1 MATHGGLWTDSS
13 VITGASVTRSFK
25 IFNTDATDMLQ
36 GDLMKFNAAGY
47 VEPSTAIT
55 DIAIAGVFVGCE
67 YTDNNGSRVWSNK
80 YTDTI
85 NRDDT
90 MAFVNVNP
98 FQLYK
103 IAIANND
110 IDTTITQAA
119 IGMSYDIEYNTGDVT
134 LGLSGMTLDTGG
146 VIAATGQ
153 LRVVAVTNDDGVDYL
168 TQAPDTT
175 YSHAIV
181 QIDPATSFWLGA
193 GI

>member
-1 MATHGGLWTDSS
+1 
-13 VITGASVTRSFK
+13 
-25 IFNTDATDMLQ
+25 MLQ
-36 GDLMKFNAAGY
+36 GDLMKFNVAGY
-47 VEPSTAIT
+47 VEPSTAVT

-67 YTDNNGSRVWSNK
+67 YTDTDGSRVWSNK

-103 IAIANND
+103 IAAANGD
-110 IDTTITQAA
+110 VDTTITQAA
-119 IGMSYDIEYNTGDVT
+119 IGMSYDVEYNTGDVT
-134 LGLSGMTLDTGG
+134 LGLSGMNLDTGG
-146 VIAATGQ
+146 TVAATGQ

-181 QIDPATSFWLGA
+181 QIDPGTSFWLGA